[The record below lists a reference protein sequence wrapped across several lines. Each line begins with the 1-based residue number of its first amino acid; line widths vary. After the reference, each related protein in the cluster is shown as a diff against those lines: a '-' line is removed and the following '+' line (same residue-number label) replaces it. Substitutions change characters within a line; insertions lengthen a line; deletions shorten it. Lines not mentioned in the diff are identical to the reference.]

1 MTARGNE
8 RKDIVRDDRDQQRF
22 LDCLAVCVPQFEV
35 RLLLFGLLDNHYHLV
50 LETPRGDLSPFM
62 QNLASRYVVYFN
74 RRHRR
79 SGHLLQGR
87 FDTTLAEGGRYLLQL
102 SRYVHFNQV
111 RIRATRR
118 LGWKEQLKLLR
129 VYRWSSPLYF
139 SKMH

>member
-1 MTARGNE
+1 MKLNRTITRCAIAAALALGVGN
-8 RKDIVRDDRDQQRF
+8 
-22 LDCLAVCVPQFEV
+22 LLAQNDGGGPGGPGGGGPGG
-35 RLLLFGLLDNHYHLV
+35 FGG
-50 LETPRGDLSPFM
+50 PGGM
-62 QNLASRYVVYFN
+62 
-74 RRHRR
+74 
-79 SGHLLQGR
+79 GG
-87 FDTTLAEGGRYLLQL
+87 TLAEGGRYLLQL